1 MLKDNHTFT
10 QLAIA
15 LMGFWHVQTIY
26 VSMLEDVDAAKLNES
41 HAIVRLT

>member
-15 LMGFWHVQTIY
+15 LMGFWPVQTIC
-26 VSMLEDVDAAKLNES
+26 S
-41 HAIVRLT
+41 HARRGWCG

>member
-15 LMGFWHVQTIY
+15 LVGVWPVQTICC
-26 VSMLEDVDAAKLNES
+26 MLEDVDEAKLNMS
-41 HAIVRLT
+41 LMQL